1 MIDRVD
7 FQTLRDDFKRCSKVE
22 KKSVVDNST
31 PALSFR
37 PASRK
42 QEMFLKSQAGIVI
55 FGGGAGSGKSYCV
68 ALKLLKCVADPKF
81 KCLVIRKTFKQI
93 KGAGGILDTIKKV
106 HGSVYKMDYNGT
118 DHVLRYS
125 SGAEIHFRPMGL
137 KKHTDDIQGQQYSMI
152 VVDEAQQIDGESLIY
167 CLSRLRSEWEGIHQ
181 LVMTCNPLPDTFVHE
196 LVKPNL
202 DEEGTPLEE
211 HCGTIKYMLT
221 RGGDVMMFNTRD
233 EAVPFLLEGEE
244 PQSVSFIN
252 ACIHDNPVLLKR
264 QPDYVSKLQAMTRVE
279 RARLLEG
286 NWNAREEASSYFN
299 EGWLNSLV
307 TMDVGKF
314 NKYLVR
320 AWDFANTLPSEQNT
334 NPDWTVGL
342 LMGGKQPVSAND
354 PLEIAVLDVVRDR
367 RRFEGVKQFVLDTAS
382 RDGRDVT
389 ISLPLDPGGASHFTR
404 QLSATLTQLGYKV
417 VLTRPTGGKVERF
430 AMFAQLSEAG
440 YVYADSRAPWYK
452 CYVNELVSFD
462 GTRNCKDDQVDSSAD
477 ACLFI
482 IQKHKQATAIRGGGC
497 IV

>member
-1 MIDRVD
+1 MNDRVD

-22 KKSVVDNST
+22 KRPVDNSKPT
-31 PALSFR
+31 LSFR

-42 QEMFLKSQAGIVI
+42 QEMFLKSQAGIVV

-68 ALKLLKCVADPKF
+68 ALKLLQCVSESTF

-93 KGAGGILDTIKKV
+93 KGAGGILDTIKNV
-106 HGSVYKMDYNGT
+106 HKSVYDMDYNGT

-125 SGAEIHFRPMGL
+125 TGAEIHFRPMAM

-202 DEEGTPLEE
+202 DEDGTPIEE
-211 HCGTIKYMLT
+211 HCGSIKYMLT

-233 EAVPFLLEGEE
+233 EATPFLLDGEE

-252 ACIHDNPVLLKR
+252 ACVYDNPVLLKR

-279 RARLLEG
+279 KARLLDG
-286 NWNAREEASSYFN
+286 NWNVREESSGYFN
-299 EGWLNSLV
+299 ESWLNPLFPSDRG
-307 TMDVGKF
+307 TFD
-314 NKYLVR
+314 KYLVR
-320 AWDFANTLPSEQNT
+320 AWDLANTLPSEQNN
-334 NPDWTVGL
+334 NPDWTAGV
-342 LMGGKQPVSAND
+342 LMGAKISYSKDD
-354 PLEIAVLDVVRDR
+354 PYEVAVLDVVRDR
-367 RRFEGVKQFVLDTAS
+367 KRFEGVKQFVLDVAS
-382 RDGRDVT
+382 RDGKGVT
-389 ISLPLDPGGASHFTR
+389 ISLPLDPGGASHFTK
-404 QLSATLTQLGYKV
+404 QLSASLTQLGYKV
-417 VLTRPTGGKVERF
+417 VLARPKGSKVDRF
-430 AMFAQLSEAG
+430 SLFAQLSEAG
-440 YVYADSRAPWYK
+440 YVYADTKASWYK
-452 CYVNELVSFD
+452 CYVGELCGFD
-462 GTRNCKDDQVDSSAD
+462 GSRNVKDDQVDATSD
-477 ACLFI
+477 AYLFI
-482 IQKHKQATAIRGGGC
+482 STKIKQSTAIRGGGC

>member
-1 MIDRVD
+1 MNDRVD

-22 KKSVVDNST
+22 KTSVVENST

-42 QEMFLKSQAGIVI
+42 QEMFLKSKAGIVV

-68 ALKLLKCVADPKF
+68 ALKLLKCVADPNF
-81 KCLVIRKTFKQI
+81 KCLVIRRTFKQI

-106 HGSVYKMDYNGT
+106 HGTVYDIDYNGT

-125 SGAEIHFRPMGL
+125 SGAEVHFRPMGM

-167 CLSRLRSEWEGIHQ
+167 CLSRLRSEWAGIHQ

-196 LVKPNL
+196 LVKLNL
-202 DEEGTPLEE
+202 DEEGTPIEE
-211 HCGTIKYMLT
+211 QCGTIKYMLT
-221 RGGDVMMFNTRD
+221 RGGEVMMFNERV
-233 EAVPFLLEGEE
+233 EATPFLLEGEE

-252 ACIHDNPVLLKR
+252 ACVYDNPVLLKR

-286 NWNAREEASSYFN
+286 NWNAREESSGYFN
-299 EGWLNSLV
+299 EGWLNPLFPS
-307 TMDVGKF
+307 DRGAF
-314 NKYLVR
+314 DKYLIR
-320 AWDFANTLPSEQNT
+320 SWDFANTLPSEKNI
-334 NPDWTVGL
+334 NPDWTVGV
-342 LMGGKQPVSAND
+342 LMGAKISHSKED
-354 PLEIAVLDVVRDR
+354 PYEVAVLDVARDR
-367 RRFEGVKQFVLDTAS
+367 RRFEGVKQFVLDVAS
-382 RDGRDVT
+382 RDGKGVT

-404 QLSATLTQLGYKV
+404 QLSASLTQAGYKV
-417 VLTRPTGGKVERF
+417 VLARPKGSKVDRF
-430 AMFAQLSEAG
+430 ALFSQLSEAG
-440 YVYADSRAPWYK
+440 YVYADTKESWYK
-452 CYVNELVSFD
+452 CYVAELCGFD
-462 GTRNCKDDQVDSSAD
+462 GTRNVKDDQVDATSD
-477 ACLFI
+477 AYLFI
-482 IQKHKQATAIRGGGC
+482 SSKIKQSTAIRGGGC